1 MTPTGLKI
9 KFGLGKETTQR
20 AGLKFIREGSGVQ
33 INIINKEN
41 IDVKK
46 SVVAL
51 MPNFIHSLDASNI
64 HEITNFLKNLTLS

>member
-1 MTPTGLKI
+1 
-9 KFGLGKETTQR
+9 
-20 AGLKFIREGSGVQ
+20 VQ

-64 HEITNFLKNLTLS
+64 HEITNFLQNLTLS